1 MPIYVDEV
9 RDSVIRIQDAENPFK
24 EIDEIVSYWA
34 KRLTPTE
41 LSDHISTLQSML
53 RTKGL
58 PKEAI
63 YVCYTYYSKET
74 GWGIHK
80 LPDTEPGQPC
90 SAQADHHEIISLKF
104 KTHTQESQLRLYQDT
119 KNNELN
125 CSVLAMFLM
134 HYLQSKEKK
143 SLAQREAAK
152 NSVIDIIS
160 ELRTQPYLPN
170 GLLDY
175 ISDFDDE
182 TVPQYHAN
190 TIVMNQHNDHYVG
203 IVEQGGTGV
212 NINQNDLSLWKQ
224 KRK

>member
-1 MPIYVDEV
+1 
-9 RDSVIRIQDAENPFK
+9 
-24 EIDEIVSYWA
+24 
-34 KRLTPTE
+34 
-41 LSDHISTLQSML
+41 
-53 RTKGL
+53 
-58 PKEAI
+58 
-63 YVCYTYYSKET
+63 
-74 GWGIHK
+74 
-80 LPDTEPGQPC
+80 
-90 SAQADHHEIISLKF
+90 
-104 KTHTQESQLRLYQDT
+104 
-119 KNNELN
+119 
-125 CSVLAMFLM
+125 MFLM
-134 HYLQSKEKK
+134 RYLQSKEKK

-203 IVEQGGTGV
+203 YVEQGGTGV